1 MSGHPAASVTR
12 RPARRPRAGAGR
24 VVARAALVVLALL
37 LLEAGVRGGVV
48 NPLFVTAPSAAL
60 GAAARGLADGT
71 LARPLLLTLSE
82 TGAALA
88 ISIVLGLALA
98 YALWRFE
105 ALGRAYEPW
114 LAGLFAAPLILLY
127 PIPLVLFG
135 RTGAAI
141 VAQATLMAVAP
152 IVLYTVQGFGGVDQR
167 LLKVATV
174 HRLNRWQGFRHVLM
188 PAAAPTVVTGLRL
201 GLTYILVSVVSM
213 EYLAQIGGLGKV
225 ISERYLRF
233 DLAQVY
239 AAVAIVILVTAV
251 LVAVLGKLE
260 WMLCR

>member
-1 MSGHPAASVTR
+1 MSGHPTALVTR
-12 RPARRPRAGAGR
+12 RPAMRPRAGAGR
-24 VVARAALVVLALL
+24 LLARAVLVVLALG
-37 LLEAGVRGGVV
+37 LLEAAVRGGAI
-48 NPLFVTAPSAAL
+48 NPLFVIAPSVAL
-60 GAAARGLADGT
+60 GAAARGLVDGT

-82 TGAALA
+82 TGTALA

-98 YALWRFE
+98 YVLWRFE

-141 VAQATLMAVAP
+141 VAQATLMAMAP
-152 IVLYTVQGFGGVDQR
+152 IVLYTMQGFSGVDQR

-174 HRLNRWQGFRHVLM
+174 HRLSRWQGFRHVLM
-188 PAAAPTVVTGLRL
+188 PAAAPTVMTGLRL

-239 AAVAIVILVTAV
+239 AAVAIVILITAV
-251 LVAVLGKLE
+251 LVAALGRLE
-260 WMLCR
+260 WMLRR